1 MQHQQVKKTKRSI
14 SGKRRPCKASLVYV
28 SSGGHFVQP
37 SITIFA
43 ILVKRQK
50 EEHFYEVIWE
60 YCQRPRRRC
69 RFLKKKFF
77 SFFFFFFFKLWLPFY
92 SGKQTHFS
100 NYSIGAY
107 EKHFCEIILKSGH
120 LHRRSS
126 MLKFFFSL
134 FSIFSY
140 GGHFFH
146 PLRTILAFFFVG
158 RRKRNILFE
167 APAGKKKGP
176 TKNQLVKKTVQSFS
190 CLFSALSAILISRLE
205 PFLQF
210 W

>member
-1 MQHQQVKKTKRSI
+1 
-14 SGKRRPCKASLVYV
+14 
-28 SSGGHFVQP
+28 
-37 SITIFA
+37 
-43 ILVKRQK
+43 
-50 EEHFYEVIWE
+50 
-60 YCQRPRRRC
+60 
-69 RFLKKKFF
+69 
-77 SFFFFFFFKLWLPFY
+77 
-92 SGKQTHFS
+92 
-100 NYSIGAY
+100 
-107 EKHFCEIILKSGH
+107 
-120 LHRRSS
+120 

-146 PLRTILAFFFVG
+146 PLRTILAFFVG

-167 APAGKKKGP
+167 ASAGKKRTYEKSAG
-176 TKNQLVKKTVQSFS
+176 KKTMQSFS